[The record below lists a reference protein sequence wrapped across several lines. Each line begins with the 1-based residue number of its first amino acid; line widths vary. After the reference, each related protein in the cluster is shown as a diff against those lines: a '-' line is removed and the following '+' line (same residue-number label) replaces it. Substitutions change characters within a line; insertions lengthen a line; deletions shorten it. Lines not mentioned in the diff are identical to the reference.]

1 MNYEKM
7 WKELKAKIEKDLQ
20 FYRDGSQCS
29 PIEAPMG
36 VMHCSAVLREMERLE
51 NKTCFQ
57 DELAKVTDRL
67 AHYVKYE
74 GVHLSSLSLLT
85 ELPFKSNESA
95 AYYQGYDGDI
105 LKVDDFDNPCAPW
118 VSLLI
123 DNEWE
128 QFASLNNDI
137 IEGLDY

>member
-1 MNYEKM
+1 MDYEKM
-7 WKELKAKIEKDLQ
+7 WKELKAKVEKDLQ
-20 FYRDGSQCS
+20 FYEDGTMCS
-29 PIEAPMG
+29 MMEAAHG
-36 VMHCSAVLREMERLE
+36 SIHCSEMLKEMEAIE
-51 NKTCFQ
+51 QANSFE
-57 DELAKVTDRL
+57 DELTKVTDKF
-67 AHYVKYE
+67 AHYAKYD
-74 GVHLSSLSLLT
+74 GVHLSGFSLLT
-85 ELPFKSNESA
+85 EFPFKSNESA